1 MASSSSTS
9 SSISFESESTREA
22 TPEHDPN
29 AEEWDFQTWSEDDE
43 SLTDGED
50 LQLLLGGELDEDDED
65 DMSWEGD
72 FFFSEEEVDSS
83 STEEDS
89 VAGDFLLGGSSED
102 DDDDDEE
109 VGDSSGF
116 SSDSGGDDG
125 GSDDDG
131 SNDDSDAN
139 MAPPIKRRRQEDGP
153 EPKND
158 DGSSFKFLPVAPVV
172 LFDNNAPPLSK
183 VIMQIQP
190 YSAKSAS
197 KRKRASDIA
206 APRAQTKARKM
217 TVRKIRKEAG
227 PSSIDQEA
235 PIVNQAD
242 IVEISSGEEPARQE
256 NPTPEAPEDPL
267 MMGLNLS
274 ELLSFDPASVGSA
287 ILEADDHQPQPTGVA
302 SQLLRIKGLLSAPID
317 ALVQDSNAVVSGEDK
332 DDEAVTAEADRVRL
346 QVVAAIDDFL
356 Q

>member
-1 MASSSSTS
+1 
-9 SSISFESESTREA
+9 
-22 TPEHDPN
+22 
-29 AEEWDFQTWSEDDE
+29 
-43 SLTDGED
+43 
-50 LQLLLGGELDEDDED
+50 
-65 DMSWEGD
+65 
-72 FFFSEEEVDSS
+72 
-83 STEEDS
+83 
-89 VAGDFLLGGSSED
+89 
-102 DDDDDEE
+102 
-109 VGDSSGF
+109 
-116 SSDSGGDDG
+116 
-125 GSDDDG
+125 
-131 SNDDSDAN
+131 
-139 MAPPIKRRRQEDGP
+139 
-153 EPKND
+153 
-158 DGSSFKFLPVAPVV
+158 
-172 LFDNNAPPLSK
+172 
-183 VIMQIQP
+183 
-190 YSAKSAS
+190 
-197 KRKRASDIA
+197 
-206 APRAQTKARKM
+206 M

-267 MMGLNLS
+267 MMDLILKTSENLAMPADTLVGLQDSQEPIITSSAVSPSLWEPIVTSLAVSPSPERVRLQEPIATSSAITPPSERVRLQEPFVTSSAIIPSPEQGLNLS

-317 ALVQDSNAVVSGEDK
+317 ALVQDSNAVRQILEEIKPQFLEVLQIKLWPTGHLPFFRAKIELTELSILSWQVVSGEDK